1 MLRLFVV
8 TAFASLVVL
17 AGPAIQAR
25 ETEIPLDEVP
35 DAVVRAAME
44 AVPGIELVSA
54 EIEEENGETLYELEG
69 MLDGERY
76 EIEITPEGEVIEI
89 ETGDDDHEDEG
100 EEDTEL
106 MKLLQELHL
115 IINRNDNRKV
125 HGPIY
130 SSNAAS
136 NATSEDLKSTDLTN
150 SRLVIKEGIGAS
162 NNVFKCEDEIGG
174 NLLNVAYPYTSAPG
188 LEASTFEILAK
199 GGLLNEIIKQVLQF

>member
-76 EIEITPEGEVIEI
+76 EIEITPEGDVIEI
-89 ETGDDDHEDEG
+89 EKGEDDDDDEIGDEG
-100 EEDTEL
+100 EED
-106 MKLLQELHL
+106 
-115 IINRNDNRKV
+115 D
-125 HGPIY
+125 
-130 SSNAAS
+130 
-136 NATSEDLKSTDLTN
+136 D
-150 SRLVIKEGIGAS
+150 
-162 NNVFKCEDEIGG
+162 
-174 NLLNVAYPYTSAPG
+174 
-188 LEASTFEILAK
+188 
-199 GGLLNEIIKQVLQF
+199 